1 MPLRKWIQSANNAI
15 EGILHAAKTQ
25 RHMRYHLYAS
35 IVVLIVSFMLGI
47 SWSDFAIL
55 VVLTVVVISVEMINT
70 AIEAITDILFREYD
84 EKAAQI
90 KDIAAGAVLI
100 TAMGAAVIGYI
111 ILYEPVKKF
120 FYQGLHTARHAGSD
134 VAAAS
139 LIIVLILVV
148 ITKAFFGKGKPLR
161 GGMPSGHAAVAFS
174 AWIAVTLI
182 TESFM
187 PSILVLIMAVV
198 IAQSRVYVG
207 VHRPLEVIIGALLGM
222 TVTFLLFKIFS
233 YN

>member
-25 RHMRYHLYAS
+25 RHMRYHLYTAL
-35 IVVLIVSFMLGI
+35 VVLIVSFTLGI

-55 VVLTVVVISVEMINT
+55 VILTVVVISVEMINT
-70 AIEAITDILFREYD
+70 AIEAITDILFKEYD
-84 EKAAQI
+84 KKAKEI

-100 TAMGAAVIGYI
+100 TAIGAAVIGYV
-111 ILYEPVKKF
+111 ILFEPIKKIF
-120 FYQGLHTARHAGSD
+120 SDGLNTAKHAGSD
-134 VAAAS
+134 VAAVS
-139 LIIVLILVV
+139 LIVVLILVV
-148 ITKAFFGKGKPLR
+148 ITKSFFGKGEPLR
-161 GGMPSGHAAVAFS
+161 GGMPSGHAAVSFS
-174 AWIAVTLI
+174 AWVAVTLI

-187 PSILVLIMAVV
+187 PSILVLIMAIV

-207 VHRPLEVIIGALLGM
+207 VHKPLEVIAGALLGI

-233 YN
+233 